1 MIKRMVSETT
11 YKYNIAIEE
20 HNVFSAVVVYRL
32 VNAFTTLYATGLISQ
47 KTYDEYK
54 DKMNSMKDNVC
65 YVYGE
70 DELKEY
76 L

>member
-1 MIKRMVSETT
+1 MVSETI

-54 DKMNSMKDNVC
+54 DKN
-65 YVYGE
+65 E
-70 DELKEY
+70 
-76 L
+76 